1 MEPLR
6 PLQAAIS
13 ASNLPSD
20 APFANEE
27 STNCWA
33 SSRGNFHN
41 LVFKL
46 LSFPEG
52 MFRARNR
59 GTATAQPK
67 ASALQPQLVWRGGSG
82 SPLTAT
88 SAPLVLFLALHRRLR
103 FPRRLQALWEAND
116 TPVYGGCQYFNAIYC
131 ISILTREMRLSRAAF
146 STTYV

>member
-1 MEPLR
+1 MLH
-6 PLQAAIS
+6 
-13 ASNLPSD
+13 LPTKK
-20 APFANEE
+20 APTAGP
-27 STNCWA
+27 
-33 SSRGNFHN
+33 RGNFHN

-103 FPRRLQALWEAND
+103 FPRRYKL
-116 TPVYGGCQYFNAIYC
+116 YGKQT
-131 ISILTREMRLSRAAF
+131 ILPYMGVVNTLTLYIVSQ
-146 STTYV
+146 S

>member
-1 MEPLR
+1 MPWRASESLTKRVKPSIRCSICQRRKHQLLGLFARQLPQSSFQTVVVPRGDVPRTEP
-6 PLQAAIS
+6 
-13 ASNLPSD
+13 
-20 APFANEE
+20 
-27 STNCWA
+27 
-33 SSRGNFHN
+33 
-41 LVFKL
+41 
-46 LSFPEG
+46 
-52 MFRARNR
+52 

>member
-1 MEPLR
+1 
-6 PLQAAIS
+6 QARSRYRGESVNRLLS

-33 SSRGNFHN
+33 SSRGHFDN

-52 MFRARNR
+52 LFRARNR

-67 ASALQPQLVWRGGSG
+67 ASALQPQLVWRGGSV
-82 SPLTAT
+82 SPLTVAF
-88 SAPLVLFLALHRRLR
+88 APLVLFLAVHRRLR
-103 FPRRLQALWEAND
+103 FAWRLH
-116 TPVYGGCQYFNAIYC
+116 V
-131 ISILTREMRLSRAAF
+131 
-146 STTYV
+146 